1 MRVWSFATIWNE
13 EKMLPFYLK
22 HYSQFCEK
30 MVFFDNESDDRSHE
44 IINSYPNTEIR
55 TFKTKGTLD
64 DFVHLALKARSIE
77 EARGNCDYVIIG
89 DCDEFVYHPNILNF
103 LKEHLNKTSV
113 FFPAGFQMASP
124 YFPKSEGQIYESIL
138 TGVPDA
144 WYTKPIL
151 LNPNMVQNFEWVE
164 GCHEI
169 DYRNSKLLGDIF
181 HPIPHNIRPIGEYK
195 GNPWGK
201 FEMLFEKTH
210 LFNNVPLKLLHYKHL
225 GSDFVTDR
233 YNQYI
238 NRSGE
243 SNKSEGLGTQY
254 ERSIAEN
261 NIGSTI
267 YQLLELSTM
276 VNL

>member
-151 LNPNMVQNFEWVE
+151 L
-164 GCHEI
+164 
-169 DYRNSKLLGDIF
+169 
-181 HPIPHNIRPIGEYK
+181 
-195 GNPWGK
+195 
-201 FEMLFEKTH
+201 
-210 LFNNVPLKLLHYKHL
+210 
-225 GSDFVTDR
+225 
-233 YNQYI
+233 
-238 NRSGE
+238 
-243 SNKSEGLGTQY
+243 KS
-254 ERSIAEN
+254 
-261 NIGSTI
+261 
-267 YQLLELSTM
+267 
-276 VNL
+276 